1 MHKFE
6 RGPKPTVLSRTKS
19 CDWDS
24 FSRTPEHGK
33 LGDALYE
40 AQDEYCAYCEA
51 HLTDKSKGHI
61 EHLLRRA
68 EHPES
73 TFDWD
78 NLFFSC
84 NSMHSCGKFKDMHRP
99 KIVFDAANIIDPA
112 KEDPADYFAFTMTG
126 RIIAKNGAGKSRAN
140 ETIRVFN
147 LNDTHLVQQRRGA
160 GATARPYLEGDV
172 VERRRLFDSL
182 REAHASFPLFYEQIL
197 GLDSSDVQTPS
208 A

>member
-6 RGPKPTVLSRTKS
+6 RGPKPAVLARTKS

-40 AQDEYCAYCEA
+40 AQDGYCAYCET

-61 EHLLRRA
+61 EHLRRRA

-84 NSMHSCGKFKDMHRP
+84 NRICSCGKFKDQPRP
-99 KIVFDAANIIDPA
+99 KIVFDPANIIDPA
-112 KEDPADYFAFTMTG
+112 KEDPADFFVFKITG
-126 RIIAKNGAGKSRAN
+126 KIVAKDGVGKSRAD

-147 LNDTHLVQQRRGA
+147 LNAPPLVQQRRGA
-160 GATARPYLEGDV
+160 GVTAQSYLECNV
-172 VERRRLFDSL
+172 AERKCLFDSL
-182 REAHASFPLFYEQIL
+182 REAHASFMFFYEQIL
-197 GLDSSDVQTPS
+197 GLDSPDSQT
-208 A
+208 